1 MKQTII
7 GDFMIENKII
17 EKTETLNLIEKT
29 IKDLNESELTWLS
42 HDTIDRKNELKS
54 LNKGK
59 LYSKEKYNVD
69 YLVGENDF
77 LYYIDKIPFDFYNQ
91 YLWERKSGEP
101 NREYESEIN
110 FLKKDGDE
118 IKVDDL
124 ILEIKFERKDYDKIL
139 RDHNY
144 LGYYETDDDIHT
156 ITTYKGTFNYYTV
169 KEGIFRKFEFNRYFS
184 FFSSNYLLFAIETKK
199 QEEKIEI
206 NEPCFLY
213 LMEDLT
219 NNLNKIGI
227 SNKPQ
232 FREKTLQ
239 SEKPQIVIVAT
250 KQYPSRKIALSFE
263 KALHELY
270 KEKRV
275 RGEWFN
281 LSDNERI
288 EIIQTLQQ

>member
-101 NREYESEIN
+101 NREYKSEIN